1 MVAIY
6 LFLRKIWQG
15 EGKKTIDTKRENY
28 EKTKMRK
35 TMEIL
40 GYLLT
45 GIVAGTITAILLLV
59 VTIIIDIN
67 RRIMKK

>member
-1 MVAIY
+1 
-6 LFLRKIWQG
+6 
-15 EGKKTIDTKRENY
+15 
-28 EKTKMRK
+28 
-35 TMEIL
+35 MEIL
-40 GYLLT
+40 GHILT